1 MIQTKGKVGVFT
13 CIDDKISA
21 EKNLHK
27 KNRSLNAYR
36 TLIYF
41 GHRRPRVLVI
51 NVYIIMG

>member
-13 CIDDKISA
+13 CIDYEISA

-36 TLIYF
+36 TLI
-41 GHRRPRVLVI
+41 GRPRVLVI
-51 NVYIIMG
+51 NVYMIMG